1 MQDIPKGMGRLR
13 DALNYW
19 GVLLVFHI
27 LAQYRAFA
35 LDWLQAGKAHAQ
47 LIREGEWWR
56 TITALTLHA
65 DGSHLLNNLVF
76 GALFGILLGHEL
88 GMGMAWLSILL
99 AGAVGNGLNAWW
111 HAPDHISIGASTAIF
126 SALGLLM
133 ALQWQRYDPLRQ
145 HRLRRWAPTVIGA
158 VLLGYLGTSGART
171 DVLAHVTGMGS
182 GAVFGLVFNLFP
194 HRSPLAGPYQ
204 VLLGGATLVL
214 LVLSWVYAFR

>member
-1 MQDIPKGMGRLR
+1 MGRLR
-13 DALNYW
+13 DVLNYW
-19 GVLLVFHI
+19 GVLFVFHI

-35 LDWLQAGKAHAQ
+35 LDWLQAGQAHAL

-158 VLLGYLGTSGART
+158 VLLGYLGTSGVRT